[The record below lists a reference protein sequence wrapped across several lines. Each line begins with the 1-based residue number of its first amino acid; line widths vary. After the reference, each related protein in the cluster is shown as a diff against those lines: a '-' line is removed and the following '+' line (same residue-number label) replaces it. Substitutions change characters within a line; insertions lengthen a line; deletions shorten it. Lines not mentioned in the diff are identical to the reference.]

1 MLETNELNGAAFR
14 LDIQGLRAIAVLAII
29 AYHAGLPLPGGFVGV
44 DMFFVISGFVITA
57 MLLREWNRHRKISF
71 RNFYFRRVKR
81 LAPALAFMTVV
92 TVSVSFLV
100 LSPFGPQE
108 LVAQTGIGAILSV
121 ANIVIARST
130 GNYFDPAADANPLL
144 HTWSLSVEEQFYWI
158 FPMLLSLGLIL
169 GSRLRTL
176 FQKAMLLISLMLAV
190 AVVMMVITNLP
201 EFYNAFPWLSA
212 FYDPLTRF
220 WEFAVGVCLAIAA
233 PKLRSISPKTSGSLA
248 ILGTLLVIVS
258 FLLIDE
264 ELPFPGRWTLLP
276 VLGTGFLIIAGFNKP
291 NPFSRVLSSA
301 PLVQV
306 GNYSYSLYLWH
317 WPFIVFAYLLSNG
330 NEFAVLLAA
339 VLSFVPAYFSY
350 RYIENPIR
358 ELKHLGGP
366 HYSVRVK

>member
-1 MLETNELNGAAFR
+1 MLKTNELNGAAFR

-176 FQKAMLLISLMLAV
+176 SQKAMLLISLMLAV
-190 AVVMMVITNLP
+190 AVGMTP
-201 EFYNAFPWLSA
+201 C
-212 FYDPLTRF
+212 
-220 WEFAVGVCLAIAA
+220 G
-233 PKLRSISPKTSGSLA
+233 GS
-248 ILGTLLVIVS
+248 
-258 FLLIDE
+258 
-264 ELPFPGRWTLLP
+264 
-276 VLGTGFLIIAGFNKP
+276 K
-291 NPFSRVLSSA
+291 
-301 PLVQV
+301 
-306 GNYSYSLYLWH
+306 
-317 WPFIVFAYLLSNG
+317 
-330 NEFAVLLAA
+330 
-339 VLSFVPAYFSY
+339 
-350 RYIENPIR
+350 
-358 ELKHLGGP
+358 
-366 HYSVRVK
+366 